1 MIGRLFQVTIPDV
14 VLEGADWIRI
24 VGANTMPSP
33 KQDSENP
40 DDTEDIY
47 LKCRFSRDGEYVGE
61 EHITMDDFVDWL
73 HSDILLD
80 PNPATAAK
88 VLLLGNKV

>member
-14 VLEGADWIRI
+14 VLGADWIRV
-24 VGANTMPSP
+24 VGATTMSSP
-33 KQDSENP
+33 KQDAENP

-47 LKCRFSRDGEYVGE
+47 LKCRYSRDSEYVGE
-61 EHITMDDFVDWL
+61 DYISMDDFIDWIK
-73 HSDILLD
+73 SDIILD